1 MAGGR
6 PSNSSA
12 DYVRA
17 ALAIVDE
24 EGLEALTTRTLGE
37 RMGVHG
43 TAVYRHFPNREDL
56 ITAMLNEVIGQ
67 VSDASVSDDPD
78 PRTRLHTMLRT
89 ARAKLAEHP
98 NLVIP
103 LVTSNGLIPRG
114 AEITLRVLADLEA
127 MGLHGSSLAVAHQM
141 LESYLVGSTAFDYAG
156 APDHLE
162 MRRVRRRMLAH
173 EAYDPLTRQADQIG
187 ELNQEAFELGCTALL
202 NMCEQLAAQ
211 QPA

>member
-1 MAGGR
+1 MAGQR
-6 PSNSSA
+6 PSNTPA
-12 DYVRA
+12 DYAAA

-24 EGLEALTTRTLGE
+24 QGMEALTTRTLGE

-56 ITAMLNEVIGQ
+56 IAAMLNEVIGQ
-67 VSDASVSDDPD
+67 VADASVSDDPD
-78 PRTRLHTMLRT
+78 PRSRLFTTLVA

-114 AEITLRVLADLEA
+114 ADITLRVLRDLED
-127 MGLHGSSLAVAHQM
+127 MGLRGVQLATAHQM
-141 LESYLVGSTAFDYAG
+141 LESFLVGSTAFDYAG
-156 APDHLE
+156 APEHLE

-173 EAYDPLTRQADQIG
+173 EAYDPLTRTADQIG
-187 ELNQEAFELGCTALL
+187 ELNQAAFELGCNAMLD
-202 NMCEQLAAQ
+202 MCQRLAAT
-211 QPA
+211 PV